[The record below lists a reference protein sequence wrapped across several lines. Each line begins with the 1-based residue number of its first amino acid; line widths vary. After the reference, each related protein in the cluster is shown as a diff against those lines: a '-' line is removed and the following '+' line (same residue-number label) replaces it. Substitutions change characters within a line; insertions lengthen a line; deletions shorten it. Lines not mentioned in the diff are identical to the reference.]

1 MIFDTLLSR
10 TRLRERMNE
19 ETNFQIGF
27 PSQLEV
33 RLPGVCPEFW
43 PLLNRTTLATAAF
56 WRVSSTARVVS
67 DTKWKH
73 GDAAHGLFNCQYANL
88 GPRHRGRRHG
98 LRIGMRARRTTG
110 SSLRGSLYA
119 S

>member
-19 ETNFQIGF
+19 ETNFQMGF
-27 PSQLEV
+27 PSQV
-33 RLPGVCPEFW
+33 RLPGVCPDFS
-43 PLLNRTTLATAAF
+43 PLLNRTTVVAAAF
-56 WRVSSTARVVS
+56 RRVSSTARVVS

-88 GPRHRGRRHG
+88 GPRHRGRCHG
-98 LRIGMRARRTTG
+98 LRIGMRVRRTTG